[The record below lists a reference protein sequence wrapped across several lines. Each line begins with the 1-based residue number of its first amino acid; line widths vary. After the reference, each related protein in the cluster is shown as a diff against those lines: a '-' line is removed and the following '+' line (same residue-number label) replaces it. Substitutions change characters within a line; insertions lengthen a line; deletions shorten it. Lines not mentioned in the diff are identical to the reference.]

1 MFPRILIIL
10 NLFFSFRKKKERNSS
25 LPLPFFKA
33 FTNASHKIFLTSRK
47 LFSQC
52 LVKIRFLASSKK
64 YNVVGMYILEREDPR
79 NPLALESE
87 EFVSMRSRFLF
98 KLAKSNLQSLFCLPH
113 RVIPTHFPRFICH
126 LQLYPLILI
135 FILKY
140 ITIIIIIENSIDRRK
155 IEKFRFVNKL
165 INYLEVDD

>member
-1 MFPRILIIL
+1 M
-10 NLFFSFRKKKERNSS
+10 
-25 LPLPFFKA
+25 
-33 FTNASHKIFLTSRK
+33 
-47 LFSQC
+47 
-52 LVKIRFLASSKK
+52 KIRFLASSKK

-140 ITIIIIIENSIDRRK
+140 ITIIIIIENSIDRTK
-155 IEKFRFVNKL
+155 IEEFRFVNKL
-165 INYLEVDD
+165 INYLGVDD